1 MKIGYARTSR
11 EDQRLD
17 LQINALHKDGIEDNF
32 IFKEQVSA
40 LAKKRPQFDLALK
53 RCRRGD
59 TLVVWK
65 LDRLGRSVMQLIGT
79 VNDLKERGVH
89 FKSITEQFDTN
100 AAIGTML
107 FHIMAVMAQL
117 ERDHTAERTQ
127 AGIEAAKERET
138 YTTRSLTFTKAEWAA
153 AIDAFEKDPSLTV
166 KQVSDASGLKK
177 GTVHRNK
184 DDLKAGISFE
194 TRFPFEKNRG
204 KASGS

>member
-65 LDRLGRSVMQLIGT
+65 LDRLGRSVMQLIST
-79 VNDLKERGVH
+79 VNDLKDRLWWLK
-89 FKSITEQFDTN
+89 FQS
-100 AAIGTML
+100 
-107 FHIMAVMAQL
+107 
-117 ERDHTAERTQ
+117 RR
-127 AGIEAAKERET
+127 
-138 YTTRSLTFTKAEWAA
+138 RSR
-153 AIDAFEKDPSLTV
+153 S
-166 KQVSDASGLKK
+166 QY
-177 GTVHRNK
+177 R
-184 DDLKAGISFE
+184 
-194 TRFPFEKNRG
+194 
-204 KASGS
+204 

>member
-11 EDQRLD
+11 EDQKLD

-65 LDRLGRSVMQLIGT
+65 LDRLGRSVMQLITT
-79 VNDLKERGVH
+79 VNDLNERGVD
-89 FKSITEQFDTN
+89 FKSLTEGFDTSTAMGTLIFHVM
-100 AAIGTML
+100 AA
-107 FHIMAVMAQL
+107 MAQL
-117 ERDHTAERTQ
+117 ERDHTSERTA
-127 AGIEAAKERET
+127 AGIEAAKERDT
-138 YTTRSLTFTKAEWAA
+138 YTTRSLTFTKTEWNAA
-153 AIDAFEKDPSLTV
+153 VKAFKKDKSLTV

-184 DDLKAGISFE
+184 EDLKSGISFE
-194 TRFPFEKNRG
+194 VRFPFEVNRG
-204 KASGS
+204 KASK